1 MAKKKLK
8 LKKKFKKRLIIFLF
22 IIIISIVSIKSYKTY
37 KYHQTYEYKLLEKNY
52 TKEETDLLLEKL
64 DKTRIEKLLTTE
76 KNEKLI
82 NILNEKYFLIKNL
95 DKYIAYSDKN
105 PEISLTEVIALVN
118 VHRDQ
123 DYYENMEVTDTSKGN
138 TMLVNKYNALSKDYE
153 VEDLKTISKT
163 YSYGDNKKLNKEAY
177 DAFISLAEDA
187 KKEGYTILIVSSY
200 RTYQDQEDVWKDYKA
215 SFGTKK
221 ADAYA
226 ARAGS
231 SEHETGLA
239 IDVADYND
247 KNDKFEATESFK
259 WMQTNAHKYG
269 YILRYPK
276 GKENIT
282 GYSYEAWHYRY
293 VGIDTATKVYN
304 EGITYDEYYE
314 YYLKKWDWF
323 LTFFNI
329 FLV

>member
-1 MAKKKLK
+1 
-8 LKKKFKKRLIIFLF
+8 
-22 IIIISIVSIKSYKTY
+22 
-37 KYHQTYEYKLLEKNY
+37 
-52 TKEETDLLLEKL
+52 
-64 DKTRIEKLLTTE
+64 
-76 KNEKLI
+76 
-82 NILNEKYFLIKNL
+82 
-95 DKYIAYSDKN
+95 
-105 PEISLTEVIALVN
+105 
-118 VHRDQ
+118 
-123 DYYENMEVTDTSKGN
+123 MEVTDTSKGN
-138 TMLVNKYNALSKDYE
+138 TMLVSKYNALSKDYE

-177 DAFISLAEDA
+177 DAFISLADDA

-276 GKENIT
+276 DKENIT

-314 YYLKKWDWF
+314 YYLKK
-323 LTFFNI
+323 
-329 FLV
+329 

>member
-1 MAKKKLK
+1 MTKKKLK
-8 LKKKFKKRLIIFLF
+8 LKKKFKRRLIILLF
-22 IIIISIVSIKSYKTY
+22 IIIISIVGIKSYKTY

-82 NILNEKYFLIKNL
+82 NILNEKYFLTKNL

-123 DYYENMEVTDTSKGN
+123 NYYENMEITDTSKGN

-177 DAFISLAEDA
+177 DAFISLADDA
-187 KKEGYTILIVSSY
+187 KKEGCTILIVSSY

-314 YYLKKWDWF
+314 YYLKK
-323 LTFFNI
+323 
-329 FLV
+329 

>member
-22 IIIISIVSIKSYKTY
+22 IIIISIIGIKSYKTY

-52 TKEETDLLLEKL
+52 TKEEIDLLLEKL

-177 DAFISLAEDA
+177 DAFISLADDA

-314 YYLKKWDWF
+314 YYLKK
-323 LTFFNI
+323 
-329 FLV
+329 

>member
-1 MAKKKLK
+1 MAKTKLK
-8 LKKKFKKRLIIFLF
+8 LKKKFKKRLIIFVF
-22 IIIISIVSIKSYKTY
+22 ILIASIVGIKSYKTY

-52 TKEETDLLLEKL
+52 TKEETNLLLEKL
-64 DKTRIEKLLTTE
+64 DKTKIEELLTTE

-82 NILNEKYFLIKNL
+82 NILKQKYFLIKNL
-95 DKYIAYSDKN
+95 DKYLEYSDKN
-105 PEISLTEVIALVN
+105 SDLDLQEVVALVN
-118 VHRDQ
+118 VHRDK
-123 DYYENMEVTDTSKGN
+123 DYYDDMEETDTSLGN
-138 TMLVNKYNALSKDYE
+138 IMLVNKYNALSKDYE
-153 VEDLKTISKT
+153 VENLTNISKT

-177 DAFISLAEDA
+177 DAFIDLAEDA

-200 RTYQDQEDVWKDYKA
+200 RSYKDQEDVWKDYKA
-215 SFGTKK
+215 SFGTRK

-239 IDVADYND
+239 IDVADYYD
-247 KNDKFEATESFK
+247 ENDKFEDTDSFK
-259 WMQTNAHKYG
+259 WMQANAHKYG

-293 VGIDTATKVYN
+293 VGIETATKVYN

-314 YYLKKWDWF
+314 YYLKK
-323 LTFFNI
+323 
-329 FLV
+329 

>member
-22 IIIISIVSIKSYKTY
+22 IIIISIIGIKSYKTY

-123 DYYENMEVTDTSKGN
+123 DYYENMELTDTSKGN

-163 YSYGDNKKLNKEAY
+163 YSYGDNKKLNNEAY
-177 DAFISLAEDA
+177 DAFISLADDA

-314 YYLKKWDWF
+314 YYLKK
-323 LTFFNI
+323 
-329 FLV
+329 

>member
-1 MAKKKLK
+1 MAKTKLK
-8 LKKKFKKRLIIFLF
+8 LKKKFKKRLIIFVF
-22 IIIISIVSIKSYKTY
+22 ILIASIIGIKSYKTY

-52 TKEETDLLLEKL
+52 TKEEANLLLEKL
-64 DKTRIEKLLTTE
+64 DKTKIEELLTTE

-82 NILNEKYFLIKNL
+82 NILKQKYFLIKNL
-95 DKYIAYSDKN
+95 DKYLEYSDKN
-105 PEISLTEVIALVN
+105 SDLDLQEVVALVN
-118 VHRDQ
+118 VHRDK
-123 DYYENMEVTDTSKGN
+123 DYYDDMEETDTSLGN
-138 TMLVNKYNALSKDYE
+138 IMLVNKYNALSKDYE
-153 VEDLKTISKT
+153 VENLTNISKT
-163 YSYGDNKKLNKEAY
+163 YGYGDNKKLNKEAY
-177 DAFISLAEDA
+177 DAFIDLAEDA

-200 RTYQDQEDVWKDYKA
+200 RSYKDQEDVWKDYKA
-215 SFGTKK
+215 SFGTRK

-239 IDVADYND
+239 IDVADYYD
-247 KNDKFEATESFK
+247 ENDKFEDTDSFK
-259 WMQTNAHKYG
+259 WMQANAHKYG

-293 VGIDTATKVYN
+293 VGIETATKVYN

-314 YYLKKWDWF
+314 YYLKK
-323 LTFFNI
+323 
-329 FLV
+329 

>member
-1 MAKKKLK
+1 MTKKKLK
-8 LKKKFKKRLIIFLF
+8 LKKKFKRKLIILLF
-22 IIIISIVSIKSYKTY
+22 IIIISIVGIKSYKTY

-95 DKYIAYSDKN
+95 DKYIAYSDNN

-138 TMLVNKYNALSKDYE
+138 TMLVNKYNSLSKDYE

-177 DAFISLAEDA
+177 DAFISLADDA

-314 YYLKKWDWF
+314 YYLKK
-323 LTFFNI
+323 
-329 FLV
+329 

>member
-1 MAKKKLK
+1 MTKKKLK
-8 LKKKFKKRLIIFLF
+8 LKKKFKRRLIILLF
-22 IIIISIVSIKSYKTY
+22 IIIISIVGIKSYKTY

-123 DYYENMEVTDTSKGN
+123 DYYENMEVADTSKGN

-177 DAFISLAEDA
+177 DAFISLADDA

-304 EGITYDEYYE
+304 EDITYDEYYE
-314 YYLKKWDWF
+314 YYLKKWD
-323 LTFFNI
+323 
-329 FLV
+329 

>member
-52 TKEETDLLLEKL
+52 TKEETDLLLKKL

-95 DKYIAYSDKN
+95 DKYLAYSDKN

-138 TMLVNKYNALSKDYE
+138 NMLVNKYNALSKDYE

-177 DAFISLAEDA
+177 DAFISLADDA

-314 YYLKKWDWF
+314 YYLKKWD
-323 LTFFNI
+323 
-329 FLV
+329 

>member
-8 LKKKFKKRLIIFLF
+8 LKKKFKKRLIILLF
-22 IIIISIVSIKSYKTY
+22 ITIILIIGIKSYKTY

-52 TKEETDLLLEKL
+52 TKEETTLLLEKL
-64 DKTRIEKLLTTE
+64 DKTKIEELLTEE

-95 DKYIAYSDKN
+95 DNYLTYSEKN
-105 PEISLTEVIALVN
+105 PETSLSEVVSLVN
-118 VHRDQ
+118 VHRDR
-123 DYYENMEVTDTSKGN
+123 DYYDNMEETDTAKGN

-153 VEDLKTISKT
+153 VENLTSISKT

-177 DAFISLAEDA
+177 DAFINLAEDA

-200 RTYQDQEDVWKDYKA
+200 RTYKDQEDVWKDYKA

-239 IDVADYND
+239 IDVADYYD
-247 KNDKFEATESFK
+247 KNDKFEDTESFQ

-314 YYLKKWDWF
+314 YYLKKWE
-323 LTFFNI
+323 
-329 FLV
+329 

>member
-22 IIIISIVSIKSYKTY
+22 IIIISIVGIKSYKTY

-138 TMLVNKYNALSKDYE
+138 NMLVNKYNALSKDYE

-247 KNDKFEATESFK
+247 KNDKFEATESFN

-276 GKENIT
+276 DKENIT

-314 YYLKKWDWF
+314 YYLKK
-323 LTFFNI
+323 
-329 FLV
+329 

>member
-1 MAKKKLK
+1 MTKKKLK
-8 LKKKFKKRLIIFLF
+8 LKKKFKRKLIILLF
-22 IIIISIVSIKSYKTY
+22 IIIISIVGIKSYKTY

-52 TKEETDLLLEKL
+52 TKEETDLLLKKL

-82 NILNEKYFLIKNL
+82 NILNEKYFLTKNL

-123 DYYENMEVTDTSKGN
+123 NYYENMEITDTSKGN

-177 DAFISLAEDA
+177 DAFISLADDA

-314 YYLKKWDWF
+314 YYLKK
-323 LTFFNI
+323 
-329 FLV
+329 

>member
-1 MAKKKLK
+1 MTKKKLK
-8 LKKKFKKRLIIFLF
+8 LKKKFKRKLIILLF
-22 IIIISIVSIKSYKTY
+22 IIIISIVGIKSYKTY

-52 TKEETDLLLEKL
+52 TKEETDLLLKKL

-123 DYYENMEVTDTSKGN
+123 NYYENMEITDTSKGN

-177 DAFISLAEDA
+177 DAFISLADDA

-276 GKENIT
+276 DKENIT

-304 EGITYDEYYE
+304 EDITYDEYYE
-314 YYLKKWDWF
+314 YYLKK
-323 LTFFNI
+323 
-329 FLV
+329 

>member
-22 IIIISIVSIKSYKTY
+22 IIIISIIGIKSYKTY

-177 DAFISLAEDA
+177 DAFISLADDA

-314 YYLKKWDWF
+314 YYLKK
-323 LTFFNI
+323 
-329 FLV
+329 

>member
-8 LKKKFKKRLIIFLF
+8 LKKKFKRRLIILLF
-22 IIIISIVSIKSYKTY
+22 IIIISIVGIKSYKTY

-52 TKEETDLLLEKL
+52 TKEETDLLLKKL

-123 DYYENMEVTDTSKGN
+123 DYYENMEVTDTSIGN

-177 DAFISLAEDA
+177 DAFISLADDA

-314 YYLKKWDWF
+314 YYLKKWD
-323 LTFFNI
+323 
-329 FLV
+329 

>member
-8 LKKKFKKRLIIFLF
+8 LKKKFKKRLIIFLL
-22 IIIISIVSIKSYKTY
+22 IIIVSIVGIKSYKTY

-52 TKEETDLLLEKL
+52 TKEETALLLEKL
-64 DKTRIEKLLTTE
+64 DKTKIEELLTTE

-95 DKYIAYSDKN
+95 DKYLAYSDKN

-118 VHRDQ
+118 VHRDE
-123 DYYENMEVTDTSKGN
+123 DYYENMDVTDTSKGN

-153 VEDLKTISKT
+153 IENLTNISKT

-177 DAFISLAEDA
+177 DAFISLADDA

-239 IDVADYND
+239 IDVADYYD
-247 KNDKFEATESFK
+247 KNDKFEDTESFQ
-259 WMQTNAHKYG
+259 WMQANAHKYG

-293 VGIDTATKVYN
+293 VGVETATKVFN

-314 YYLKKWDWF
+314 YYLKKW
-323 LTFFNI
+323 
-329 FLV
+329 V

>member
-22 IIIISIVSIKSYKTY
+22 IIIISIVGIKSYKTY

-138 TMLVNKYNALSKDYE
+138 NMLVNKYNALSKDYE

-247 KNDKFEATESFK
+247 KNDKFEATESFN

-276 GKENIT
+276 DKENIT

-314 YYLKKWDWF
+314 YYLKKWD
-323 LTFFNI
+323 
-329 FLV
+329 

>member
-1 MAKKKLK
+1 MTKKKLK
-8 LKKKFKKRLIIFLF
+8 LKKKFKRKLIILLF
-22 IIIISIVSIKSYKTY
+22 IIIISIVGIKSYKTY

-52 TKEETDLLLEKL
+52 TKEETDLLLKKL

-123 DYYENMEVTDTSKGN
+123 DYYENMEVTDTSIGN

-177 DAFISLAEDA
+177 DAFISLADNA

-314 YYLKKWDWF
+314 YYLKK
-323 LTFFNI
+323 
-329 FLV
+329 

>member
-1 MAKKKLK
+1 MTKKKLK
-8 LKKKFKKRLIIFLF
+8 LKKKFKRRLIILLF
-22 IIIISIVSIKSYKTY
+22 IIIISIVGIKSYKTY

-82 NILNEKYFLIKNL
+82 NILNEKYFLTKNL
-95 DKYIAYSDKN
+95 NKYIAYSDKN

-123 DYYENMEVTDTSKGN
+123 DYYENMEITDTSKGN

-177 DAFISLAEDA
+177 DAFISLAVDA

-276 GKENIT
+276 DKENIT

-314 YYLKKWDWF
+314 YYLKK
-323 LTFFNI
+323 
-329 FLV
+329 

>member
-1 MAKKKLK
+1 MTKKKLK
-8 LKKKFKKRLIIFLF
+8 LKKKFKRRLIILLF
-22 IIIISIVSIKSYKTY
+22 IIIISIVGIKSYKTY

-123 DYYENMEVTDTSKGN
+123 DYYENMEVADTSKGN

-177 DAFISLAEDA
+177 DAFISLADDA

-259 WMQTNAHKYG
+259 WMQTNAHKCG

-314 YYLKKWDWF
+314 YYWKKWD
-323 LTFFNI
+323 
-329 FLV
+329 

>member
-1 MAKKKLK
+1 MTKKKLK
-8 LKKKFKKRLIIFLF
+8 LKKKFKRRLIILLF
-22 IIIISIVSIKSYKTY
+22 IIIISIVGIKSYKTY

-123 DYYENMEVTDTSKGN
+123 DYYENMEVADTSKGN

-177 DAFISLAEDA
+177 DAFISLADDA

-200 RTYQDQEDVWKDYKA
+200 RTYQDQEDNEINIHLTNNETFTNYSK
-215 SFGTKK
+215 SFEIKK
-221 ADAYA
+221 PEIKQSFLEPVLLNKNCFGNEIINENAD
-226 ARAGS
+226 
-231 SEHETGLA
+231 
-239 IDVADYND
+239 N
-247 KNDKFEATESFK
+247 
-259 WMQTNAHKYG
+259 
-269 YILRYPK
+269 
-276 GKENIT
+276 ENIQKHNT
-282 GYSYEAWHYRY
+282 IKREIIIDSKEIY
-293 VGIDTATKVYN
+293 GIPVKTINQTTIWKILKAICEKQDA
-304 EGITYDEYYE
+304 EGTQVANQLFIKY
-314 YYLKKWDWF
+314 
-323 LTFFNI
+323 
-329 FLV
+329 

>member
-1 MAKKKLK
+1 MTKKKLK
-8 LKKKFKKRLIIFLF
+8 LKKKFKRKLIILLF
-22 IIIISIVSIKSYKTY
+22 IIIISIVGIKSYKTY

-64 DKTRIEKLLTTE
+64 DKARIEKLLTTE

-123 DYYENMEVTDTSKGN
+123 DYYENMEITDTSKGN

-177 DAFISLAEDA
+177 DAFISLADDA

-259 WMQTNAHKYG
+259 WMQTNSHKYG

-276 GKENIT
+276 DKENIT

-314 YYLKKWDWF
+314 YYLKKWD
-323 LTFFNI
+323 
-329 FLV
+329 

>member
-1 MAKKKLK
+1 MAKTKLK
-8 LKKKFKKRLIIFLF
+8 LKKKFKKRLIIFVF
-22 IIIISIVSIKSYKTY
+22 ILIASIIGIKSYKTY

-52 TKEETDLLLEKL
+52 TKEETNLLLEKL
-64 DKTRIEKLLTTE
+64 DKTKIEELLTTE

-82 NILNEKYFLIKNL
+82 NILKQKYFLIKNL
-95 DKYIAYSDKN
+95 DKYLEYSDKN
-105 PEISLTEVIALVN
+105 SDLDLQEVVALVN
-118 VHRDQ
+118 VHRDK
-123 DYYENMEVTDTSKGN
+123 DYYDDMEETDTSLGN
-138 TMLVNKYNALSKDYE
+138 IMLVNKYNALSKDYE
-153 VEDLKTISKT
+153 VENLTNISKT

-177 DAFISLAEDA
+177 DAFIDLAEDA

-200 RTYQDQEDVWKDYKA
+200 RSYKDQEDVWKDYKA
-215 SFGTKK
+215 SFGTRK

-239 IDVADYND
+239 IDVADYYD
-247 KNDKFEATESFK
+247 ENDKFEDTDSFK
-259 WMQTNAHKYG
+259 WMQANAHKYG

-293 VGIDTATKVYN
+293 VGIETATKVYN

-314 YYLKKWDWF
+314 YYLKK
-323 LTFFNI
+323 
-329 FLV
+329 

>member
-1 MAKKKLK
+1 MTKKKLK
-8 LKKKFKKRLIIFLF
+8 LKKKFKRKLIILLF
-22 IIIISIVSIKSYKTY
+22 IIIISIVGIKSYKTY

-123 DYYENMEVTDTSKGN
+123 NYYENMEVTDTSKGN

-177 DAFISLAEDA
+177 DAFISLADDA

-215 SFGTKK
+215 SFGTK
-221 ADAYA
+221 
-226 ARAGS
+226 
-231 SEHETGLA
+231 
-239 IDVADYND
+239 
-247 KNDKFEATESFK
+247 
-259 WMQTNAHKYG
+259 
-269 YILRYPK
+269 
-276 GKENIT
+276 
-282 GYSYEAWHYRY
+282 
-293 VGIDTATKVYN
+293 
-304 EGITYDEYYE
+304 
-314 YYLKKWDWF
+314 
-323 LTFFNI
+323 
-329 FLV
+329 

>member
-1 MAKKKLK
+1 MTKKKLK
-8 LKKKFKKRLIIFLF
+8 LKKKFKRRLIILLF
-22 IIIISIVSIKSYKTY
+22 IIIISIVGIKSYKTY

-95 DKYIAYSDKN
+95 DKYLAYSDKN

-123 DYYENMEVTDTSKGN
+123 NYYENMEITDTSKGN

-177 DAFISLAEDA
+177 DAFISLADDA

-215 SFGTKK
+215 PFGTKK

-314 YYLKKWDWF
+314 YYLKK
-323 LTFFNI
+323 
-329 FLV
+329 

>member
-1 MAKKKLK
+1 MTKKKLK
-8 LKKKFKKRLIIFLF
+8 LKKKIKRKLIILLF
-22 IIIISIVSIKSYKTY
+22 IIIISIVGIKSYKTY
-37 KYHQTYEYKLLEKNY
+37 KYHQTYEYKLKKKNY

-123 DYYENMEVTDTSKGN
+123 NYYENMEVTDTSKGN

-177 DAFISLAEDA
+177 DAFISLADDA

-293 VGIDTATKVYN
+293 VGIDNATKVYN

-314 YYLKKWDWF
+314 YYLKKWD
-323 LTFFNI
+323 
-329 FLV
+329 

>member
-22 IIIISIVSIKSYKTY
+22 IIIISIIGIKSYKTY
-37 KYHQTYEYKLLEKNY
+37 KYHQTYEYKLIEKNY

-177 DAFISLAEDA
+177 DAFISLADDA

-314 YYLKKWDWF
+314 YYLKK
-323 LTFFNI
+323 
-329 FLV
+329 

>member
-1 MAKKKLK
+1 MAKTKLK
-8 LKKKFKKRLIIFLF
+8 LKKKFKKRLIIFVF
-22 IIIISIVSIKSYKTY
+22 ILIASIIGIKSYKTY

-64 DKTRIEKLLTTE
+64 DKTKIEELLTTE

-82 NILNEKYFLIKNL
+82 NILKQKYFLIKNL
-95 DKYIAYSDKN
+95 DKYLEYYEKNSD
-105 PEISLTEVIALVN
+105 LDLQEVVALVN
-118 VHRDQ
+118 VHRNK
-123 DYYENMEVTDTSKGN
+123 DYYDDMEETDTSLGN

-153 VEDLKTISKT
+153 VENLTNISKT

-177 DAFISLAEDA
+177 DAFIDLAEDA

-200 RTYQDQEDVWKDYKA
+200 RSYKDQEDVWKDYKA
-215 SFGTKK
+215 SFGTRK

-239 IDVADYND
+239 IDVADYYD
-247 KNDKFEATESFK
+247 ENDKFEDTDSFK
-259 WMQTNAHKYG
+259 WMQANAHKYG

-293 VGIDTATKVYN
+293 VGIETATKVYN

-314 YYLKKWDWF
+314 YYLKK
-323 LTFFNI
+323 
-329 FLV
+329 

>member
-1 MAKKKLK
+1 MTKKKLK
-8 LKKKFKKRLIIFLF
+8 LKKKFKRKLIILLF
-22 IIIISIVSIKSYKTY
+22 IIIISIVGIKSYKTY

-52 TKEETDLLLEKL
+52 TKEETDLLLKKL

-82 NILNEKYFLIKNL
+82 NILNEKYFLTKNL

-123 DYYENMEVTDTSKGN
+123 NYYENMEITDTSKGN

-177 DAFISLAEDA
+177 DAFISLADDA

-314 YYLKKWDWF
+314 YYLKKWD
-323 LTFFNI
+323 
-329 FLV
+329 

>member
-1 MAKKKLK
+1 MTNKTNISVNSDEENKDASSNDPKKSKENSDNTIQDKNISSTNKKKPAINNEKMLSK
-8 LKKKFKKRLIIFLF
+8 DKEEIPDSHEISSEADVDTFTDNAERNSKKRLKEIITVFNKNKVIES
-22 IIIISIVSIKSYKTY
+22 II
-37 KYHQTYEYKLLEKNY
+37 
-52 TKEETDLLLEKL
+52 
-64 DKTRIEKLLTTE
+64 
-76 KNEKLI
+76 
-82 NILNEKYFLIKNL
+82 
-95 DKYIAYSDKN
+95 
-105 PEISLTEVIALVN
+105 
-118 VHRDQ
+118 
-123 DYYENMEVTDTSKGN
+123 TSKHPER
-138 TMLVNKYNALSKDYE
+138 VKNAFE
-153 VEDLKTISKT
+153 E
-163 YSYGDNKKLNKEAY
+163 
-177 DAFISLAEDA
+177 LAKNA

-282 GYSYEAWHYRY
+282 GYSYEPWHYRY

-314 YYLKKWDWF
+314 YYLKK
-323 LTFFNI
+323 
-329 FLV
+329 

>member
-1 MAKKKLK
+1 MTKKKLK
-8 LKKKFKKRLIIFLF
+8 LKKKIKRKLIILLF
-22 IIIISIVSIKSYKTY
+22 IIIISIVGIKSYKTY

-123 DYYENMEVTDTSKGN
+123 NYYENMEVTDTSKGN

-177 DAFISLAEDA
+177 DAFISLADDA

-282 GYSYEAWHYRY
+282 CYSYEALHYRY
-293 VGIDTATKVYN
+293 VGVDTATKVYN

-314 YYLKKWDWF
+314 YYLKKWD
-323 LTFFNI
+323 
-329 FLV
+329 

>member
-1 MAKKKLK
+1 MTKKKLK
-8 LKKKFKKRLIIFLF
+8 LKKKFKRKLIILLF
-22 IIIISIVSIKSYKTY
+22 IIIISIVGIKSYKTY

-123 DYYENMEVTDTSKGN
+123 NYYENMEVTDTSKGN

-177 DAFISLAEDA
+177 DAFISLADDA

-304 EGITYDEYYE
+304 EDITYDEYYE
-314 YYLKKWDWF
+314 YYLKK
-323 LTFFNI
+323 
-329 FLV
+329 

>member
-8 LKKKFKKRLIIFLF
+8 LKKKFKKRLIILLF
-22 IIIISIVSIKSYKTY
+22 ITIISLIGIKSYKTY

-52 TKEETDLLLEKL
+52 TKEETALLLEKL
-64 DKTRIEKLLTTE
+64 DKTKIEELLTEE

-82 NILNEKYFLIKNL
+82 KILNEKYFLIKNL
-95 DKYIAYSDKN
+95 DNYLTYSEKN
-105 PEISLTEVIALVN
+105 PETSLSEVVSLVN
-118 VHRDQ
+118 VHRDR
-123 DYYENMEVTDTSKGN
+123 DYYDNIEETDTSKGN
-138 TMLVNKYNALSKDYE
+138 AMLVNKYNALSKDYV
-153 VEDLKTISKT
+153 VEDLTNISKT
-163 YSYGDNKKLNKEAY
+163 YSYGDNKKLTKEAY
-177 DAFISLAEDA
+177 DAFINLAEDA

-200 RTYQDQEDVWKDYKA
+200 RTYKDQEDVWKDYKA

-239 IDVADYND
+239 IDVADYYD
-247 KNDKFEATESFK
+247 KNDKFEATESFQ
-259 WMQTNAHKYG
+259 WMQANAHKYG

-314 YYLKKWDWF
+314 YYLKK
-323 LTFFNI
+323 
-329 FLV
+329 

>member
-1 MAKKKLK
+1 MAKTKLK
-8 LKKKFKKRLIIFLF
+8 LKKKFKKRLIIFVF
-22 IIIISIVSIKSYKTY
+22 ILIASIIGIKSYKTY

-52 TKEETDLLLEKL
+52 TKEETNLLLEKL
-64 DKTRIEKLLTTE
+64 DKTKIEELLTTE

-82 NILNEKYFLIKNL
+82 NILKQKYFLIKNL
-95 DKYIAYSDKN
+95 DKYLEYSDKN
-105 PEISLTEVIALVN
+105 SDLDLQEVVALVN
-118 VHRDQ
+118 VHRDK
-123 DYYENMEVTDTSKGN
+123 DYYDDMEETNTSLGN
-138 TMLVNKYNALSKDYE
+138 IMLVNKYNALSKDYE
-153 VEDLKTISKT
+153 VENLTNISKT

-177 DAFISLAEDA
+177 EAFIDLAEDA

-200 RTYQDQEDVWKDYKA
+200 RSYKDQEDVWKDYKT
-215 SFGTKK
+215 SFGTRK

-239 IDVADYND
+239 IDVADYYD
-247 KNDKFEATESFK
+247 ENDKFEDTDSFK
-259 WMQTNAHKYG
+259 WMQANAHKYG

-293 VGIDTATKVYN
+293 VGIETATKVYN

-314 YYLKKWDWF
+314 YYLKK
-323 LTFFNI
+323 
-329 FLV
+329 

>member
-1 MAKKKLK
+1 MTKKKLK
-8 LKKKFKKRLIIFLF
+8 LKKKFKRRLIILLF
-22 IIIISIVSIKSYKTY
+22 IIIISIVGIKSYKTY

-123 DYYENMEVTDTSKGN
+123 DYYENMEAADTSKGN

-177 DAFISLAEDA
+177 DAFISLADDA

-247 KNDKFEATESFK
+247 KNDKFEATERFK

-314 YYLKKWDWF
+314 YYLKKWD
-323 LTFFNI
+323 
-329 FLV
+329 

>member
-8 LKKKFKKRLIIFLF
+8 LKKKFKKRLIILLF
-22 IIIISIVSIKSYKTY
+22 ITIILIIGIKSYKTY

-52 TKEETDLLLEKL
+52 TKEETALLLEKL
-64 DKTRIEKLLTTE
+64 DKTKIEELLTEE

-95 DKYIAYSDKN
+95 DNYLTYSEKN
-105 PEISLTEVIALVN
+105 PETSLSEVVSLVN
-118 VHRDQ
+118 VHRDR
-123 DYYENMEVTDTSKGN
+123 DYYDNMEETDTTKGN

-153 VEDLKTISKT
+153 VENLTSISKT

-177 DAFISLAEDA
+177 DAFINLAEDA

-200 RTYQDQEDVWKDYKA
+200 RTYKDQEDVWKDYKA

-239 IDVADYND
+239 IDVADYYD
-247 KNDKFEATESFK
+247 KNDKFEDTESFQ

-314 YYLKKWDWF
+314 YYLKK
-323 LTFFNI
+323 
-329 FLV
+329 

>member
-1 MAKKKLK
+1 MTKKKLK
-8 LKKKFKKRLIIFLF
+8 LKKKFKRKLIILLF
-22 IIIISIVSIKSYKTY
+22 IIIISIVGIKSYKTY

-138 TMLVNKYNALSKDYE
+138 TMLVNKYNSLSKDYE

-177 DAFISLAEDA
+177 DAFISLADDA

-314 YYLKKWDWF
+314 YYLKK
-323 LTFFNI
+323 
-329 FLV
+329 